1 MKTWH
6 IHTWGGGTPHYL
18 VTAPTKEEA
27 WKMVEEE
34 WRKKYGNSYVG
45 SDIDWYW
52 YGSRRGGRFNQSI
65 EDLEEIE
72 GWISD
77 VKMIV
82 DLNKA

>member
-6 IHTWGGGTPHYL
+6 IRTWGGGTPHYL

-45 SDIDWYW
+45 GAIDWYA
-52 YGSRRGGRFNQSI
+52 SKRGGRFNQSI

-82 DLNKA
+82 DVNKA

>member
-6 IHTWGGGTPHYL
+6 IRTWGGGTPHYL
-18 VTAPTKEEA
+18 VSAPTKEEA

-45 SDIDWYW
+45 GTFDY
-52 YGSRRGGRFNQSI
+52 YGDSKTGYGMCRQTVV
-65 EDLEEIE
+65 DLEEIE

>member
-6 IHTWGGGTPHYL
+6 IRTWGGGTPHYL

-45 SDIDWYW
+45 AENDW
-52 YGSRRGGRFNQSI
+52 YGSRRRERLNQSI

-82 DLNKA
+82 DVNKA

>member
-6 IHTWGGGTPHYL
+6 IRTWGGGTPHYL

>member
-6 IHTWGGGTPHYL
+6 IRTWGGGTPHYL
-18 VTAPTKEEA
+18 VSAPTKEEA
-27 WKMVEEE
+27 WEMVEEE
-34 WRKKYGNSYVG
+34 WRKRYGNSYVG
-45 SDIDWYW
+45 GSKDWYA
-52 YGSRRGGRFNQSI
+52 SKRGERFNQSI

-82 DLNKA
+82 DVNKA

>member
-6 IHTWGGGTPHYL
+6 IRTWGGGTPHYL

-34 WRKKYGNSYVG
+34 WRKRYREPYVG
-45 SDIDWYW
+45 
-52 YGSRRGGRFNQSI
+52 GRTFDFFGAEKYVYQTI

>member
-6 IHTWGGGTPHYL
+6 IRTWGGGTPHYL

-34 WRKKYGNSYVG
+34 WRKKYGNPYVG
-45 SDIDWYW
+45 GDF
-52 YGSRRGGRFNQSI
+52 YGSGRRKKLNQSI

>member
-6 IHTWGGGTPHYL
+6 IRTWGGGTPHYL

-34 WRKKYGNSYVG
+34 WRKKYRKYYV
-45 SDIDWYW
+45 
-52 YGSRRGGRFNQSI
+52 GGRFFGDDKWEHQTV

>member
-6 IHTWGGGTPHYL
+6 IRTWGGGTPHYL
-18 VTAPTKEEA
+18 VSAPTKEEA

-34 WRKKYGNSYVG
+34 WRKRYKECYVG
-45 SDIDWYW
+45 
-52 YGSRRGGRFNQSI
+52 GHTFNFFGNYKYVYQTVK
-65 EDLEEIE
+65 DLKEIK

-82 DLNKA
+82 DVNKA

>member
-6 IHTWGGGTPHYL
+6 IRTWGGGTPHYL

-34 WRKKYGNSYVG
+34 WRKKYGNPYVG
-45 SDIDWYW
+45 GSIDF
-52 YGSRRGGRFNQSI
+52 YGSGRRERLNQSI
-65 EDLEEIE
+65 VDLEEIE

>member
-6 IHTWGGGTPHYL
+6 IRTWGGGTPHYL

-34 WRKKYGNSYVG
+34 WRKKYGNYYVG
-45 SDIDWYW
+45 GTFDFYE
-52 YGSRRGGRFNQSI
+52 SRRETFSQSI
-65 EDLEEIE
+65 KDLEEIE
-72 GWISD
+72 GWISGT
-77 VKMIV
+77 KMIV

>member
-6 IHTWGGGTPHYL
+6 IRTWGGGTPHYL

-27 WKMVEEE
+27 WKMVKEE
-34 WRKKYGNSYVG
+34 WRKRYGNSYVG
-45 SDIDWYW
+45 RDIDWYW

>member
-6 IHTWGGGTPHYL
+6 IRTWGGGTPHYL

-34 WRKKYGNSYVG
+34 WRKKYGNPYVG
-45 SDIDWYW
+45 GSTDWYA
-52 YGSRRGGRFNQSI
+52 SKRGERFNQSI

>member
-82 DLNKA
+82 DVNKA

>member
-6 IHTWGGGTPHYL
+6 IRTWGGGTPHYL

-34 WRKKYGNSYVG
+34 WRKKYGNPYVG
-45 SDIDWYW
+45 GSIDWY
-52 YGSRRGGRFNQSI
+52 GSKRGERFNQSI

>member
-6 IHTWGGGTPHYL
+6 IRTWGGGTPHYL
-18 VTAPTKEEA
+18 VSAPTKEEA
-27 WKMVEEE
+27 WRMVEEE
-34 WRKKYGNSYVG
+34 WRKRYGNSYVG
-45 SDIDWYW
+45 GSTDWYA
-52 YGSRRGGRFNQSI
+52 SKRGERFNQSI

>member
-6 IHTWGGGTPHYL
+6 IRTWGGGTPHYL

-34 WRKKYGNSYVG
+34 WRKKFGNPYVG
-45 SDIDWYW
+45 GSTDW
-52 YGSRRGGRFNQSI
+52 YGSRRRGRLNQSI

>member
-6 IHTWGGGTPHYL
+6 IRTWGGGTPHYL

-77 VKMIV
+77 VEMIV

>member
-6 IHTWGGGTPHYL
+6 IRTWGGGTPHYL

-34 WRKKYGNSYVG
+34 WRKKYGNPYVG
-45 SDIDWYW
+45 GSTYW
-52 YGSRRGGRFNQSI
+52 YASKRGERFNQSI

-82 DLNKA
+82 DLNK

>member
-6 IHTWGGGTPHYL
+6 IRTWGGGTPHYL

-34 WRKKYGNSYVG
+34 WRKRYGDSYVG
-45 SDIDWYW
+45 GNRWEMT
-52 YGSRRGGRFNQSI
+52 RQHI

-82 DLNKA
+82 DVNKA